1 MEVRQM
7 KKTFSGTNIA
17 FHELVSDRQITYD
30 EFELLIKDF
39 SFWLSH
45 EGLRKGDKVAIYS
58 KDCIEFQVIFW
69 GCLRIGIVPVLI
81 NYLISQEQVD
91 AIIEDCEPRFI
102 FMSNGLK
109 CSAWDK
115 VIRIELLF
123 AILHSEDFDVS
134 IDTPEDA
141 DAFMLYT
148 SGSTGKPKG
157 VVHTVKSIDTAVN
170 TYKIALRLT
179 PEDRV
184 LSLSKMGFSYGFGS
198 AITTLCTGA
207 TVVLYENSVVPTSIN
222 SIINSANATVLCTVP
237 TLYSVMSSRKIDLT
251 GIKCISAGEPLQP
264 ALRNRLNADVV
275 DTWGAT
281 EVIGL
286 LLQDGVP
293 VLSETKIVDNE
304 LWIAPSAMAIR
315 YYNQY
320 DNTKDK
326 FYGKWYRTGDMYSE
340 SNGVYKYE
348 GRMDDMFKVRGAWV
362 SPTELED
369 IINSHDAVIESA
381 VVGKK
386 DSDGLLKAFAYVVA
400 TEKTTEINIRS
411 YVADKLNGS
420 NHKKLSG
427 IEFVDSIPK
436 TATGKIQR
444 YKFR

>member
-7 KKTFSGTNIA
+7 KKTFSGTNTAI
-17 FHELVSDRQITYD
+17 HELVSDRQITYD

-45 EGLRKGDKVAIYS
+45 QGLRKGDKIAIYS

-69 GCLRIGIVPVLI
+69 GCLRIGVVPVLI
-81 NYLISQEQVD
+81 NYLISQEEVD

-123 AILHSEDFDVS
+123 ATLHSEDFDVS

-157 VVHTVKSIDTAVN
+157 VVHTRKTIEAIVPVYTQAFQHTETS
-170 TYKIALRLT
+170 
-179 PEDRV
+179 RV
-184 LSLSKMGFSYGFGS
+184 LSLSKMGFAFGL
-198 AITTLCTGA
+198 ANVLTTLCTGA
-207 TVVLYENSVVPTSIN
+207 TVVLYEDSVSPTTLN
-222 SIINSANATVLCTVP
+222 SIINKSKATVLCTVP
-237 TLYSVMSSRKIDLT
+237 TLYSVIASRKIDLS
-251 GIKCISAGEPLQP
+251 GIRCISAGEPLQP
-264 ALRNRLNADVV
+264 ALRERLGANIV
-275 DTWGAT
+275 DTWGST
-281 EVIGL
+281 ETPCL
-286 LLQDGVP
+286 SLQDGVP
-293 VLSETKIVDNE
+293 VLCDVKIVDDE
-304 LWIAPSAMAIR
+304 LWVAPSAMAIR

-326 FYGKWYRTGDMYSE
+326 FYGRWYRTGDMYSE

-369 IINSHDAVIESA
+369 IINSHDDVIESA

-386 DSDGLLKAFAYVVA
+386 DSDGLLKAFAYVVV
-400 TEKTTEINIRS
+400 TNQTTENNIRS

-444 YKFR
+444 YKFK